1 MKKTLSI
8 VFLMMSIFLSFA
20 QNSVSCHVNRD
31 QTIYWMDSVY
41 LTNYSIV
48 YSGINGQRFIVPD
61 STYKVGDRNQKLWN
75 NPDVILYTE
84 DLNSILIHSNLP
96 VDTIMKRV
104 DWSKVW
110 PYDYLPENYFYVEG
124 EDKDM
129 VCRLRLPNK
138 PTFFRV
144 FRIRGDVYNKLS
156 VAIDSDRK
164 PIKFK
169 HPKEFYT
176 VYCPIR

>member
-1 MKKTLSI
+1 MKKSLSI
-8 VFLMMSIFLSFA
+8 AVFMMSFLLSFA
-20 QNSVSCHVNRD
+20 QNNVSYYVNRD
-31 QTIYWMDSVY
+31 HTIYWTDSVY
-41 LTNYSIV
+41 LSNYSIV
-48 YSGINGQRFIVPD
+48 YSGINGQRFVVPD
-61 STYKVGDRNQKLWN
+61 STYKIGDRNRKYWD

-84 DLNSILIHSNLP
+84 DLNIIIMNSNLT
-96 VDTIMKRV
+96 DTIKKVV
-104 DWSKVW
+104 DWSMVW
-110 PYDYLPENYFYVEG
+110 PYNYFPETYFYLEG
-124 EDKDM
+124 EEKDM

-169 HPKEFYT
+169 HPKDFYT